1 MPGNGRGLSEGQ
13 CLTRQSLFKFKHS
26 STIAPYS
33 MASTMRPLSR
43 CAMPTARRKT
53 ASARLAAINRQF
65 SSTPRAMAFEV
76 KKLGVIGAGQ
86 MVRRSS
92 ISPGRALLTN
102 LQGLGIALV
111 AAQKAE
117 IPVILVD
124 NAQASLDK
132 GLKF

>member
-1 MPGNGRGLSEGQ
+1 
-13 CLTRQSLFKFKHS
+13 
-26 STIAPYS
+26 

-43 CAMPTARRKT
+43 SVMSTARRKT

-92 ISPGRALLTN
+92 ISPGGALLTN

-132 GLKF
+132 GLKFADKLLEKDVAKSRITEEIAKATRERLRP